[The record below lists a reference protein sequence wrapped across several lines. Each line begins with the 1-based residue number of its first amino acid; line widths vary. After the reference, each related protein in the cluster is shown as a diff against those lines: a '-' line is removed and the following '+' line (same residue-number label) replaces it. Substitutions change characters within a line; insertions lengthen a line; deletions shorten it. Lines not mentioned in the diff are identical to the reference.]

1 MVPLSEPARFFCFAA
16 LIGFALVGLACFV
29 RTQRCI
35 YRAMKAGQDVLPGRN
50 SVRLILCNLVSLLG
64 WWLANSLFDGDGLWR
79 EFLTA
84 LRDTGIFFLL
94 SGVCVYQMLQYQ
106 RNRSTREPEKHS

>member
-16 LIGFALVGLACFV
+16 LIGFALVGLVCFV
-29 RTQRCI
+29 RTQRRI

-64 WWLANSLFDGDGLWR
+64 WWLAKIPSLMGMD
-79 EFLTA
+79 
-84 LRDTGIFFLL
+84 
-94 SGVCVYQMLQYQ
+94 SGG
-106 RNRSTREPEKHS
+106 RS

>member
-1 MVPLSEPARFFCFAA
+1 M
-16 LIGFALVGLACFV
+16 LVGLVCFV
-29 RTQRCI
+29 RTQRRI

-84 LRDTGIFFLL
+84 LRDTWIFFLL

-106 RNRSTREPEKHS
+106 RNRSTREPERHSRGDRR